1 MFRSILNS
9 YDSRINNN
17 INNNI
22 NNEFNFNGQ
31 YELCDKYKYIYLSIL
46 IKNLQSPDTDT
57 IKIYYTNNI
66 KSQTIITSYTDS
78 YDITSQIQTLLI
90 SPKDKYFY
98 IEITSSNNS
107 TPNNSTQRIY
117 NTYLTNDHNKI
128 HGNSGYPLEI
138 NSDGSINTTLTN
150 NLIIEDVIFNNNNNS
165 TSKDISNAKN
175 ITIFGKASTGNSF
188 SLQIQLS
195 NDNNT
200 FYGTQYVYKSS
211 NGGDFG
217 FTLPPIS
224 AKYIRF
230 YKDNI
235 EVTITAFNINY
246 TK

>member
-9 YDSRINNN
+9 YDSRIQSYTQTITAN
-17 INNNI
+17 IYTI
-22 NNEFNFNGQ
+22 YTGT

-46 IKNLQSPDTDT
+46 IKNLPSPNTDT

-66 KSQTIITSYTDS
+66 KSETIITSYTDS

-98 IEITSSNNS
+98 IEITS
-107 TPNNSTQRIY
+107 PNNSTQRIY

-138 NSDGSINTTLTN
+138 NSDGSINTTLRN
-150 NLIIEDVIFNNNNNS
+150 NLITGSVSFINNFS
-165 TSKDISNAKN
+165 TPIDISNAKN
-175 ITIFGKASTGNSF
+175 ITIFGKAITGNSF

>member
-9 YDSRINNN
+9 YDSRTQSYTPTIIDNVNYT
-17 INNNI
+17 IYT
-22 NNEFNFNGQ
+22 GS
-31 YELCDKYKYIYLSIL
+31 YELCDKYKYIYLSCSN
-46 IKNLQSPDTDT
+46 NLQIPDDQV
-57 IKIYYTNNI
+57 KIYYTNNI
-66 KSQTIITSYTDS
+66 KSQTKIISYTDS
-78 YDITSQIQTLLI
+78 YHITSQAQTLLI

-98 IEITSSNNS
+98 IEIIS
-107 TPNNSTQRIY
+107 PNNSAQRIY
-117 NTYLTNDHNKI
+117 NTYLSNEHNKI
-128 HGNSGYPLEI
+128 HGIGGYPLEI
-138 NSDGSINTTLTN
+138 NSDGSINANITN
-150 NLIIEDVIFNNNNNS
+150 NLFTGGVSFMGNNS
-165 TSKDISNAKN
+165 TSIDISSAKN
-175 ITIFGKASTGNSF
+175 ITIFGTASTGNSF

-200 FYGTQYVYKSS
+200 FYSTQYVYKSS

-235 EVTITAFNINY
+235 NVNITALNINY